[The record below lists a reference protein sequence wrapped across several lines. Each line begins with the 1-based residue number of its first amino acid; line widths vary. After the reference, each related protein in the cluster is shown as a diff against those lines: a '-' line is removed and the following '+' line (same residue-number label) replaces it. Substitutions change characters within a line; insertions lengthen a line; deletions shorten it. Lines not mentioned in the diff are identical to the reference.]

1 MGLAAIQNLR
11 GSASCQSNYRTTSR
25 DIVLISISE
34 FFMPNYEEKPYLKKH
49 QFTTDREEPLT
60 AKITLRLPPSML
72 EKLKSLD
79 NYPEFVRQAISDAL
93 NKLENSNDS
102 TED

>member
-1 MGLAAIQNLR
+1 
-11 GSASCQSNYRTTSR
+11 
-25 DIVLISISE
+25 
-34 FFMPNYEEKPYLKKH
+34 MPNYEEKPYLKKY
-49 QFTTDREEPLT
+49 QFATDRKEPLT

-79 NYPEFVRQAISDAL
+79 NYPEFVRQAIWDAL
-93 NKLENSNDS
+93 NKLENSNDT

>member
-1 MGLAAIQNLR
+1 
-11 GSASCQSNYRTTSR
+11 
-25 DIVLISISE
+25 
-34 FFMPNYEEKPYLKKH
+34 MPNYEEKPYLKKH
-49 QFTTDREEPLT
+49 QFKTDREEPLT

-72 EKLKSLD
+72 EKLKTLD
-79 NYPEFVRQAISDAL
+79 NYPEFVRQAIWDAL

>member
-1 MGLAAIQNLR
+1 
-11 GSASCQSNYRTTSR
+11 
-25 DIVLISISE
+25 
-34 FFMPNYEEKPYLKKH
+34 MPNYEEKPYLKKH

-79 NYPEFVRQAISDAL
+79 NYPEFVRQAIWDAL
-93 NKLENSNDS
+93 NNLENSKDS